1 MTQNAVT
8 KCASATLF
16 LLLVLLLLLALLSD
30 AAYQFDQNQNL
41 KETNIVFYMHD
52 WQNGL
57 NATAIPVGV
66 RQPEEAVGGLKAYS
80 ARDSNDPALHLIF
93 SVVFTNKEFNGSTLE
108 IQGADKLF
116 EQQREVSVVS

>member
-16 LLLVLLLLLALLSD
+16 LLVLLLLIALLSD
-30 AAYQFDQNQNL
+30 AAYQFDQPPSL

-57 NATAIPVGV
+57 NATAIPVGGS
-66 RQPEEAVGGLKAYS
+66 QKKPWSAVEFGT
-80 ARDSNDPALHLIF
+80 IF
-93 SVVFTNKEFNGSTLE
+93 A
-108 IQGADKLF
+108 IDDKLMVASD
-116 EQQREVSVVS
+116 RSIG